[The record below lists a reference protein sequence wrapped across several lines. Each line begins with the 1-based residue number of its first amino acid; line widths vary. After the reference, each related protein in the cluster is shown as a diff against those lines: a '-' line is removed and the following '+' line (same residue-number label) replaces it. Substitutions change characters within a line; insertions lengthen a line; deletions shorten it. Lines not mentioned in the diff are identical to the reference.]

1 MQDQIF
7 ERILDEIHFSK
18 KSEISEGK
26 ILNVAVDDE
35 KLEVYLSISFP
46 NILPIKTI
54 AELNKALKEGM
65 VKEKIVN
72 NVVITYS
79 YEKQEIDSISLKEY
93 YH

>member
-7 ERILDEIHFSK
+7 ERILDMIHFSK

-26 ILNVAVDDE
+26 ILTAEVDPE
-35 KLEVYLSISFP
+35 KLEMYLSISFP

-79 YEKQEIDSISLKEY
+79 MKNKKLIQ
-93 YH
+93 